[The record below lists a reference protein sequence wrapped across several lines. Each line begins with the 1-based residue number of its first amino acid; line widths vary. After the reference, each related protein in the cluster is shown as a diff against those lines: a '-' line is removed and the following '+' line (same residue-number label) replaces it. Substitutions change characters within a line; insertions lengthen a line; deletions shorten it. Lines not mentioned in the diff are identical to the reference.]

1 MCGEARIQKEAP
13 DFTAPAVM
21 PDGSFKDLSLKD
33 YRGKY
38 VVLFFYPL
46 DFTFVCPTELIA
58 LDERI
63 EEFRERNAEVIAISV
78 DSQYSHYTWRNTPRD
93 KGGVGE
99 IRYPLVSD
107 LDKSISKAYGVL
119 LEKPGVALRGL
130 FIIDRDGILRHMTV
144 NDLPIGRNV
153 DEILRVI
160 DAIQF
165 HEKHGEVCPANWKKG
180 EEGMKPD
187 QEGLEEYAKRRY
199 ASRVA

>member
-1 MCGEARIQKEAP
+1 MCEEARIQKEAP

-21 PDGSFKDLSLKD
+21 PDGSFKDLNLKD
-33 YRGKY
+33 YRGRY

-63 EEFRERNAEVIAISV
+63 DDFRERNAEVIAISV
-78 DSQYSHYTWRNTPRD
+78 DSQYSHYTWRNMPRE
-93 KGGVGE
+93 KGGIGE
-99 IRYPLVSD
+99 VRYPIVSD

-119 LEKPGVALRGL
+119 LEKPGVSLRGL
-130 FIIDRDGILRHMTV
+130 FIIDRDGILRHITI

-153 DEILRVI
+153 DEMLRVI

-187 QEGLEEYAKRRY
+187 QEGLEEYAKKRY
-199 ASRVA
+199 AAKVG